1 MDAIDAARAV
11 VEEHHSDARAAF
23 LGGSVVTGRRTAM
36 SDLDIVV
43 LLRGS
48 PAPYR
53 ASLRSGEWPVEM
65 FVHTEATWHAYVQ
78 REVRKRRSPLLWM
91 CADGILL
98 FDNDGVG
105 AHLAAEARKLT
116 ATGPPAVSAEEVDDR
131 RYAIT
136 DLLDDLAGSADQSER
151 LFIATELVRRT
162 GELALTAGGSW
173 NGGGKWLARRL
184 ETTSPGLSM
193 HLHDG
198 LAEVLA
204 GRTEPL
210 AAVVDEVLGQVGGRL
225 WVGYKR
231 GGTP

>member
-11 VEEHHSDARAAF
+11 VEEHHPGARAAF
-23 LGGSVVTGRRTAM
+23 LGGSVVTDRRTAM

-43 LLRGS
+43 VLRGS

-53 ASLRSGEWPVEM
+53 ASLRHCEWPVEL
-65 FVHTEATWHAYVQ
+65 FVHTEATWHAYVE

-98 FDNDGVG
+98 FDTDGVG

-116 ATGPPAVSAEEVDDR
+116 AAGPPTVSAEEIDDR

-136 DLLDDLAGSADQSER
+136 DLLDDLAGSTDQSER
-151 LFIATELVRRT
+151 LFISTELVRRT

-184 ETTSPGLSM
+184 ETTAPGLSM
-193 HLHDG
+193 RLHDG
-198 LAEVLA
+198 LREVLV
-204 GRTEPL
+204 GRIEPL
-210 AAVVDEVLGQVGGRL
+210 VAAVDEVVEQVGGRL